1 MQNVAER
8 LERALEHRYTLA
20 GAIGRGG
27 RATVFL
33 ATDLKH
39 RRKVALKVL
48 HPHLASS
55 VGPER
60 FLREIEIV
68 AGLTHPRILTL
79 IDSGE
84 ADGLLFYVMPF
95 VEGET
100 LKEKIAREGP
110 LPLEQAIRIAREVAD
125 ALAYAHERGVIHRD
139 IKPSNILFEAG
150 HAVIADFGV
159 ARAVDAAG
167 GAPDGADEGA
177 GMTATGLAVGT
188 PAYMSPEQ
196 ASGGEVDGRADVYA
210 LGCVLW
216 EMLSGEP
223 PFSGPTPIAILARK
237 VAEETPGVRTLRKSV
252 PPELEG
258 VVAKAMAPMAA
269 DRYESAQL
277 LEQAL
282 EAPQSAD
289 RIRPPRRRRTRAR
302 SIAGAAI
309 MLVALVTAWWFFG
322 RGTPVV
328 AAAPYTLAVLT
339 PENLT
344 GEEEYFV
351 EGQHEALIDHLAT
364 ISGFRV
370 ISRFSIQRYDARELT
385 VKEIADELGVQ
396 GVVTSYLA
404 RDGDT
409 VRIRLQLIEAEP
421 TETLLWTGALD
432 ETIAGLNGMYG
443 EAARAMADGA
453 DVDLTDD
460 EVTRLGGERRIDPA
474 TYEAYLRGMHLVQ
487 KGTPQ
492 EVAEGLA
499 LLHEVTDQNPA
510 DAMAWAGLALAYA
523 AVGHGP
529 NPTLE
534 VWTRARAAAE
544 RAVSLDSTLA
554 EAWSALADV
563 RFYAD
568 WDWEGAEQA
577 FVRANELNPSIAMN
591 HFHYAWLLLVL
602 NRYDDA
608 IAEHEAAKQLD
619 PFTPF
624 QSALLGWA
632 YLYRGDTEGA
642 KEQARRTLE
651 LRPDGNMGHLVLG
664 MAQQMDGLHE
674 EAIATHERMVEFH
687 PYMRWMLG
695 VTYARAGRTEEARQ
709 IAREIEAGEIIP
721 LFAFGLATLH
731 GALGDVE
738 ATHRWL
744 TYEPNHAWRIGVA
757 IDPMMGIPREVL
769 SDPIFEEFMARL
781 DLPWWKG

>member
-1 MQNVAER
+1 MENVAER
-8 LERALEHRYTLA
+8 LERALEGRYSLD
-20 GAIGRGG
+20 GEIGRGG
-27 RATVFL
+27 MATVFL
-33 ATDLKH
+33 ATDRKH

-48 HPHLASS
+48 HPQLAAS

-100 LKEKIAREGP
+100 LEDRIEREGP
-110 LPLEQAIRIAREVAD
+110 LPVEEALRIAREVAD
-125 ALAYAHERGVIHRD
+125 ALAHAHEKGVIHRD

-167 GAPDGADEGA
+167 AE
-177 GMTATGLAVGT
+177 GMTSTGLTVGT

-196 ASGGEVDGRADVYA
+196 ASGSDVEGQADIYA

-216 EMLSGEP
+216 EMLAGQP
-223 PFSGPTPIAILARK
+223 PFTGPTPMAILARK
-237 VAEETPGVRTLRKSV
+237 VGDETPDLRTHRRDV
-252 PPELEG
+252 PPEVEG
-258 VVAKAMAPMAA
+258 VVAKAMSPHVD
-269 DRYESAQL
+269 DRYATVRE

-282 EAPQSAD
+282 AAPEEAE
-289 RIRPPRRRRTRAR
+289 RVRRGGRRRARAR
-302 SIAGAAI
+302 SLAGFAIALLAT
-309 MLVALVTAWWFFG
+309 VAAWWFFG
-322 RGTPVV
+322 RGTPVE
-328 AAAPYTLAVLT
+328 AAAPFTLAVLV

-344 GEEEYFV
+344 GEEEFFV
-351 EGQHEALIDHLAT
+351 QGQHEALIDHLAA

-370 ISRFSIQRYDARELT
+370 ISRSTIQRYDAGERNLQ
-385 VKEIADELGVQ
+385 EIADELGVQ
-396 GVVTSYLA
+396 GVVTSFLA

-421 TETLLWTGALD
+421 EETLLWNGALD
-432 ETIAGLNGMYG
+432 EEIAGLYGMYG
-443 EAARAMADGA
+443 EAARAMANGA
-453 DVDLTDD
+453 EVELTDD
-460 EVTRLGGERRIDPA
+460 EMTRLGGERRIDPA
-474 TYEAYLRGMHLVQ
+474 TYETYLRGMHLVQ

-492 EVAEGLA
+492 DVAEGLA
-499 LLHEVTDQNPA
+499 YLHEVTDQNPT
-510 DAMAWAGLALAYA
+510 DPMAWAGLALAYA

-529 NPTLE
+529 NPTPE

-577 FVRANELNPSIAMN
+577 FRRANELNPSIAIN
-591 HFHYAWLLLVL
+591 RFHYAWLLLVL
-602 NRYDDA
+602 NRYDEA
-608 IAEHEAAKQLD
+608 VAEHEAAKRLD

-632 YLYRGDTEGA
+632 YLYRGDTERA

-651 LRPDGNMGHLVLG
+651 LRPDGNMGLMVLG
-664 MAQQMDGLHE
+664 AAQQMAGQDE
-674 EAIATHERMVEFH
+674 EAIATHERMVEAH
-687 PYMRWMLG
+687 PYMHWMLG
-695 VTYARAGRTEEARQ
+695 ITYARAGRTEEAWQ
-709 IAREIEAGEIIP
+709 IARQIEAGEVIP
-721 LFAFGLATLH
+721 LYAFGLACLY

-744 TYEPNHAWRIGVA
+744 THEPNHAWLVGVA
-757 IDPMMGIPREVL
+757 IDPIMGIPREVL
-769 SDPIFEEFMARL
+769 SDPIFDEFMARV
-781 DLPWWKG
+781 DLPWWEG

>member
-1 MQNVAER
+1 MEIVAQR
-8 LERALEHRYTLA
+8 LARALEERYVLEREL
-20 GAIGRGG
+20 GRGG
-27 RATVFL
+27 MATVFL
-33 ATDLKH
+33 ATDRKH

-48 HPHLASS
+48 HPQLAAS
-55 VGPER
+55 VGPDR

-84 ADGLLFYVMPF
+84 ADGLLFFVMPY

-100 LKEKIAREGP
+100 LKDRIDREGP
-110 LPLEQAIRIAREVAD
+110 LPVEEALRIAREVAD
-125 ALAYAHERGVIHRD
+125 SLAYAHERGVIHRD

-167 GAPDGADEGA
+167 GATRGE

-188 PAYMSPEQ
+188 PTYMSPEQ
-196 ASGGEVDGRADVYA
+196 ASGGEVDGRADIYA

-216 EMLSGEP
+216 EMLTGEA
-223 PFSGPTPIAILARK
+223 PFSGPTPLAILARK
-237 VAEETPGVRTLRKSV
+237 VSDDTPEIRSLRKSV
-252 PPELEG
+252 SPEVQDLI
-258 VVAKAMAPMAA
+258 AKAMAPLPA
-269 DRYESAQL
+269 DRFASVRDF
-277 LEQAL
+277 EQAL
-282 EAPQSAD
+282 AAPGAAE
-289 RIRPPRRRRTRAR
+289 RIRPVPGRRHDQSR
-302 SIAGAAI
+302 SLVGAAI
-309 MLVALVTAWWFFG
+309 VVLAALAAWWLFG

-328 AAAPYTLAVLT
+328 AAAPYTLAVLA

-351 EGQHEALIDHLAT
+351 EGQHEALIDHLAA

-370 ISRFSIQRYDARELT
+370 ISRSSIQRFDRGELT
-385 VKEIADELGVQ
+385 VQEIAEELGVD
-396 GVVTSYLA
+396 GVVTSFLA

-409 VRIRLQLIEAEP
+409 VRIRMQLVDARP
-421 TETLLWTGALD
+421 NETLLWNGALD
-432 ETIAGLNGMYG
+432 ETISGLYGMYG
-443 EAARAMADGA
+443 EAARSIAAGA
-453 DVDLTDD
+453 EVELTD
-460 EVTRLGGERRIDPA
+460 EERARLGGERRIDPA

-492 EVAEGLA
+492 DVAEGLA
-499 LLHEVTDQNPA
+499 YLHEVTDRNPT

-523 AVGHGP
+523 AAGHGP
-529 NPTLE
+529 NPTPE
-534 VWTRARAAAE
+534 AWTRARVAAE
-544 RAVSLDSTLA
+544 RSVSLDSTLA

-568 WDWEGAEQA
+568 RDWEGAEAA
-577 FVRANELNPSIAMN
+577 FRRANELNPSIPKN

-602 NRYDDA
+602 DRYDEA
-608 IAEHEAAKQLD
+608 VAEHELAYQLD

-632 YLYRGDTEGA
+632 YLYGGNTERA
-642 KEQARRTLE
+642 KERALRTLE

-664 MAQQMDGLHE
+664 AAQLLAGQDE

-687 PYMRWMLG
+687 PYMHWMLG
-695 VTYARAGRTEEARQ
+695 VTYARAGRTEEALQ
-709 IAREIEAGEIIP
+709 IARQIETGDIIP
-721 LFAFGLATLH
+721 LYAFGLACLY

-744 TYEPNHAWRIGVA
+744 THEPNHAWLVGVA
-757 IDPMMGIPREVL
+757 IDPIVGIPREVL
-769 SDPIFEEFMARL
+769 SNPIFDEFMAQL
-781 DLPWWKG
+781 DLPWWEG